1 MTKAIETFT
10 GKLSALLKEG
20 TEYSKD
26 DILGMIARL
35 TQQQEDK
42 PKRAKNPYQFFM
54 ADKEARELVKLE
66 NTEAT
71 SKEILQLMAAKWKG
85 FSDQDKEKYQ
95 QQADKEKQQMPKTE
109 TKTKERTRA
118 RTPYQCYMS
127 NKEARE
133 AIVAANPDAPNK
145 DILTLM
151 AGKWKELSDEDKAP
165 YQQEADLDKQKYHT
179 TDTKP
184 KKTTAKKDKSAFELF
199 KAECERKQRAK
210 EKAIAKAKAAKEAAS
225 DSDSSDSDSD
235 SDSEEEKEE
244 PLSIEQQWEQ
254 LSPTEQQKYEEKKI
268 PKAKTAKVLYQADE
282 EVKAAAKEEH
292 GADIKAVELNK
303 ILAAQWKELDDEAKE
318 PYNKA
323 AQKEKE
329 RYDLL
334 ISALGTKKKPQLK
347 RSTSAN

>member
-10 GKLSALLKEG
+10 NKLSALLKEG

-54 ADKEARELVKLE
+54 ADKEARELVKQQ

-71 SKEILQLMAAKWKG
+71 SKEILRLMAAMWKG

-95 QQADKEKQQMPKTE
+95 QQADEEKQQMPETE

-118 RTPYQCYMS
+118 RTPYQCYMG
-127 NKEARE
+127 NKEARA
-133 AIVAANPDAPNK
+133 AIVTANPDAANK

-151 AGKWKELSDEDKAP
+151 AGKWKELSDEEKAP
-165 YQQEADLDKQKYHT
+165 YQQEADLDKQNFPT

-184 KKTTAKKDKSAFELF
+184 KKTTAKKDKTAFELF
-199 KAECERKQRAK
+199 EAECERKAK
-210 EKAIAKAKAAKEAAS
+210 AKAKAIAKAKAAKEAAS

-235 SDSEEEKEE
+235 SEEEEEEE
-244 PLSIEQQWEQ
+244 PLTIKQQWEQ
-254 LSPTEQQKYEEKKI
+254 LSPTEQQKYEEKKV
-268 PKAKTAKVLYQADE
+268 PKPKTAKVLYQADE

-334 ISALGTKKKPQLK
+334 ISALGTNKKPQLQ
-347 RSTSAN
+347 RSVSQ